1 MERFVLQTTASE
13 IESIFSV
20 KVTSESLIN
29 STFNAAPGH
38 LLPAIFQRVEIQQS
52 SRAYGIQIC
61 PLLN

>member
-20 KVTSESLIN
+20 KITSESLVK
-29 STFNAAPGH
+29 STFNAALGTYYQPS
-38 LLPAIFQRVEIQQS
+38 FKRVEIQQS
-52 SRAYGIQIC
+52 SRAFGIQIC